1 MALVQFQEAP
11 SRGKKTYGNSPAGHP
26 CPIAKGLGDA
36 MREILDFCIFMS
48 KTELWKLTAR
58 RDAYFHRPVPNLFSI
73 SIILSMTVLHCV
85 RVFRSSDEPEK
96 MRGMPCLEHAQ
107 EVVV

>member
-11 SRGKKTYGNSPAGHP
+11 SRGKKTYGNLPAGHP

-58 RDAYFHRPVPNLFSI
+58 RDADVPVYNMNALKCTISKYVCNSSI
-73 SIILSMTVLHCV
+73 WFLQYDIL
-85 RVFRSSDEPEK
+85 
-96 MRGMPCLEHAQ
+96 
-107 EVVV
+107 

>member
-1 MALVQFQEAP
+1 MTIEKLSPFYVKSNYGTGSIP
-11 SRGKKTYGNSPAGHP
+11 GSTLSRKKTYGNSPAGHP

-58 RDAYFHRPVPNLFSI
+58 RDADFHRPVPNLFSI
-73 SIILSMTVLHCV
+73 SIILSVPVYNMSAL
-85 RVFRSSDEPEK
+85 D
-96 MRGMPCLEHAQ
+96 
-107 EVVV
+107 

>member
-11 SRGKKTYGNSPAGHP
+11 SRGKKTYGNLPAGHP

-58 RDAYFHRPVPNLFSI
+58 RDADFHRPVPNLFSI
-73 SIILSMTVLHCV
+73 SIILSVPVYNMNALKCTISKYVCN
-85 RVFRSSDEPEK
+85 SSIWFLQYDI
-96 MRGMPCLEHAQ
+96 L
-107 EVVV
+107 